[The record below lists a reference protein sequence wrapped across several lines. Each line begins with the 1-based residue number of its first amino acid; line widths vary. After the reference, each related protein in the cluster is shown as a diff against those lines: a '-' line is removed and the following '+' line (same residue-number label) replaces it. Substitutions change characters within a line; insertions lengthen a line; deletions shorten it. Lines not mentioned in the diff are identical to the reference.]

1 MSNIGLSCPHCGS
14 KDIEFHESAGHAACV
29 ECGTLLEENTIVSS
43 IEFQESGDRSHVIG
57 QFVSVNNANKP
68 STRNRG
74 RYGFSRDSRD
84 ATLQNARRIILQVAS
99 GLRLP
104 SYYVERAYR
113 LYSLGLKYLNTCST
127 CYSIIF
133 LYLALQRNF
142 LYGRRQMHVVATVL
156 YTICRQ
162 EKSPHLLID
171 FSDALQV
178 NVFKL
183 GQSYLQFTRML
194 SLTLPII
201 DPSLFIHRFASQ
213 LGNMNVSDLFFFNP
227 IIFIYRARRKI
238 KCCFHD
244 CFENCH

>member
-1 MSNIGLSCPHCGS
+1 MSSIGLSCPNCGS

-113 LYSLGLKYLNTCST
+113 LYSLGTVNIYFCQYLYRIKSKTLIHLF
-127 CYSIIF
+127 SIFSFTAEFSIWTTTN
-133 LYLALQRNF
+133 ARNCN
-142 LYGRRQMHVVATVL
+142 R
-156 YTICRQ
+156 
-162 EKSPHLLID
+162 LIY
-171 FSDALQV
+171 
-178 NVFKL
+178 N
-183 GQSYLQFTRML
+183 
-194 SLTLPII
+194 LP
-201 DPSLFIHRFASQ
+201 P
-213 LGNMNVSDLFFFNP
+213 
-227 IIFIYRARRKI
+227 RKI
-238 KCCFHD
+238 PTFINRFQRCLTSKCFQTRAIVLTIYSFD
-244 CFENCH
+244 WSEFAYY